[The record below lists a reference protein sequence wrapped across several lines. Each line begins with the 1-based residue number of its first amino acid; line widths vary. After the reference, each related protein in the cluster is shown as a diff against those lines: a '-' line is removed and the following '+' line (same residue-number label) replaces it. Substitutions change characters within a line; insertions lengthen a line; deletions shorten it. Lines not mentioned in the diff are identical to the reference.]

1 MNEATD
7 ASRGTALVPVPAAP
21 RATGAGRPA
30 AKARRKKR
38 RVAWTARREA
48 LFLATL
54 AETAKIAAGVKASG
68 LSESSIYRRRQTHPG
83 FRARWTEALREGL
96 VKLETMLL
104 DRALNGVERDV
115 WHGGKVVGTMIDYS
129 DRLALAL
136 LAAHRGTVREAPSEH
151 VAPSFGEQR
160 TALLGKLSDMNRGM
174 GGPG

>member
-1 MNEATD
+1 MDEARD
-7 ASRGTALVPVPAAP
+7 AGRGTALVPVPAAP
-21 RATGAGRPA
+21 RAKGTSRPA

-38 RVAWTARREA
+38 RVAWTAKREA
-48 LFLATL
+48 LFLAAL
-54 AETAKIAAGVKASG
+54 AETAKITAGVKASG
-68 LSESSIYRRRQTHPG
+68 LSESSIYRRRQIDPG

-136 LAAHRGTVREAPSEH
+136 LAAHRGTVREASAEH
-151 VAPSFGEQR
+151 VAPSSAEQR
-160 TALLGKLSDMNRGM
+160 TVLLEKLSAMNRGM